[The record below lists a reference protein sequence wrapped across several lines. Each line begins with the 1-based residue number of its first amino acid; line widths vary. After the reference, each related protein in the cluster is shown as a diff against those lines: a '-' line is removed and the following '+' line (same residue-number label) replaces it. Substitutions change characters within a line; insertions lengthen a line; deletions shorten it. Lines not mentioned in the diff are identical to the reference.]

1 MKCKYCGKEYK
12 LNTNIPDFLPES
24 WKERVKYIPSC
35 DCLEKKQKEELRQQE
50 LKLEKERVMN
60 KVKKYKEISIMD
72 SKLFK
77 STFDTA
83 QMNERHM
90 NLCKRY
96 AEKFVKIGTAPQGLF
111 LYGSVGTGKTFAS
124 ACIANYLMENGKTVL
139 VMNLGL
145 YLIKLQKDWAEA
157 ESDVL
162 NYVKNCDLLIIDDL
176 GVEKI
181 SDWVRDKV
189 FTLIDTRY
197 RAEKPLIITTN
208 LDLRGK
214 DEKTAIEARFGIRVA
229 DRIDEMCYSTLISG
243 ESKRKTRLKNDFLEF
258 IA

>member
-1 MKCKYCGKEYK
+1 
-12 LNTNIPDFLPES
+12 
-24 WKERVKYIPSC
+24 
-35 DCLEKKQKEELRQQE
+35 
-50 LKLEKERVMN
+50 
-60 KVKKYKEISIMD
+60 
-72 SKLFK
+72 
-77 STFDTA
+77 
-83 QMNERHM
+83 
-90 NLCKRY
+90 
-96 AEKFVKIGTAPQGLF
+96 
-111 LYGSVGTGKTFAS
+111 
-124 ACIANYLMENGKTVL
+124 MENGKTVL